1 MVSSENKDAGVQ
13 GENEDDQTHSNIT
26 GSCVGVVEDDPC
38 HDRPST
44 DKERQALQEVQWI
57 ELCLVRQEGEM
68 EVECHHEDAGR
79 EDPLQVAAELVG
91 EHGDHGDQR
100 LSETDEAVPVH
111 ELLLESADQNADRSL
126 DPLGAERLP
135 FLCDDQ
141 DDGQHNRI
149 GDDEDEQWD
158 GQRVDEDGVAVN
170 VASNGGVRHPIGR
183 RAFDAVERD
192 GVVDVDA
199 VEDVGGRLRQGEVRD
214 VQDGD
219 GSQDASLDEVSP
231 RPAQLER
238 VVDPKCADDGCNEEG
253 DEYGQHRLYDG
264 SRSLVVV
271 REQTLKG

>member
-1 MVSSENKDAGVQ
+1 MSKIRLQYGTTATASTVNTLAEECVLDLGVLQCQKVVSSENKDTGVQ
-13 GENEDDQTHSNIT
+13 GENEDDQTHSDIT

-44 DKERQALQEVQWI
+44 DKERKALQKVQWI

-135 FLCDDQ
+135 SLRDD
-141 DDGQHNRI
+141 
-149 GDDEDEQWD
+149 
-158 GQRVDEDGVAVN
+158 
-170 VASNGGVRHPIGR
+170 
-183 RAFDAVERD
+183 
-192 GVVDVDA
+192 
-199 VEDVGGRLRQGEVRD
+199 
-214 VQDGD
+214 
-219 GSQDASLDEVSP
+219 
-231 RPAQLER
+231 
-238 VVDPKCADDGCNEEG
+238 
-253 DEYGQHRLYDG
+253 
-264 SRSLVVV
+264 
-271 REQTLKG
+271 